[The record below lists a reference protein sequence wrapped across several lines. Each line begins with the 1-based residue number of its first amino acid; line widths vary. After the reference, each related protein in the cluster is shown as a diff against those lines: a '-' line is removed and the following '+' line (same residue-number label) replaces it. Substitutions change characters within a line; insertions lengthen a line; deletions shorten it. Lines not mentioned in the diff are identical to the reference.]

1 MGSMKHAAWVR
12 PLVALVIGLIAG
24 GLALTF
30 VEPVIAAPTAWVVF
44 VGIYLGWTWRVLSPM
59 SPGDTRTH
67 ATMEDPSRTVATTAL
82 LVASVAS
89 LGGVA
94 LLLGAGSRQRN
105 SVLEALLG
113 VLTVAAS
120 WLLVHLLS
128 TLHYARLYYS
138 SDTPGRPV
146 DYNSDPQD
154 PDYHDFAYLAFTT
167 GMTYQVSDTS
177 LNTKE
182 IRLAVLRHA
191 LLSYLLGAV
200 VLACTVNLVSQ
211 VAAGGK

>member
-1 MGSMKHAAWVR
+1 
-12 PLVALVIGLIAG
+12 
-24 GLALTF
+24 
-30 VEPVIAAPTAWVVF
+30 
-44 VGIYLGWTWRVLSPM
+44 M

-94 LLLGAGSRQRN
+94 LLLGAVAAQQRSRG
-105 SVLEALLG
+105 ALG

-128 TLHYARLYYS
+128 TLHYARCTTRRTRRGDRS
-138 SDTPGRPV
+138 TTTRPSGPRLSRLRLSRV
-146 DYNSDPQD
+146 
-154 PDYHDFAYLAFTT
+154 HD
-167 GMTYQVSDTS
+167 GHDYQVSDTS

-182 IRLAVLRHA
+182 IRRAVLRHA

-211 VAAGGK
+211 VAAGGKTAAGPEGPATVTPALSVGL